1 MRKAFT
7 ILFCLLL
14 LSVISASEEL
24 PIPSYSS
31 VVIISIEHSIGDK
44 AEVDYIK
51 KNLDFG
57 LYAWL
62 CFSRTHVDPV
72 LDWHTSWEEADSGI
86 QSFKDTIN
94 SDLQKAEDQNIR
106 LHFVLCSGL
115 ARGLYIYKEAKEED
129 IRNCQWYNDNKLASD
144 EEISDSGV
152 MDKYVFGT
160 FSRYARKLRRN
171 IEAKSKAAL
180 SFLSSKMSQNPDILT
195 ALSGW
200 GEAELNY
207 NRINPAKTI
216 QDDFCDYSPFAV
228 LEFRDWICHAGM
240 YDDASGKY
248 AGEGYSDGG
257 SKYQG
262 AAGLKLF
269 NQEFGTSFA
278 TWELKYYNWSLDD
291 TYDTDPTDNQNN
303 DPNRIPFSDYRYGGM
318 MPTSGARSI
327 AGGFD
332 PPRIIKRGDKFWD
345 LWNLFRETMVLNF
358 VKDMAKWADEAGIPS
373 QKWYSHQ
380 IAADYLFGSS
390 PEAGNQGGRYYTSAS
405 PLWTADVRPYGSVGA
420 TMYDI
425 KFPKDVNPNEFV
437 RTTEYGLAAISEM
450 AKNWAIMEYDAE
462 TYPPGFNV
470 SQSETETI
478 LEQYLRVYDYRP
490 HLINFWRWWD
500 ADGEHRIKGMNKEKA
515 LRLFVKRIR
524 DKARGRNLS
533 VVFDPPKVAAFSGEQ
548 DIETRM
554 NHLKIGNE
562 IWTGHPWKW
571 KDWGDFDHFEIYR
584 GEMPNFASDAQHL
597 LVKTADFGYV
607 DGPVEEGEVYYY
619 KVRAVNSKGK
629 GGSFSRVIRLPEEKL
644 YILDLKTEGGGTTE
658 PPPGIY
664 SCEPGYEMEV
674 TAVPESGNFFLG
686 WSGDASGKNNPINV
700 VMDRDK
706 TVTARFSEIII
717 QPPLNVQG
725 ERVENRSL
733 VFVEYAHRLSWEDNP
748 ENSGVA
754 AYRIYEVIG
763 EKTELL
769 GEVGGDVFEY
779 MRRDVE
785 KEREYIYEITA
796 VHSSGRESEGTQ
808 AVI

>member
-144 EEISDSGV
+144 EQISDSGV

-195 ALSGW
+195 ALSAW

-358 VKDMAKWADEAGIPS
+358 VKDVAKWADEAGIPS
-373 QKWYSHQ
+373 QRSGIRIRSLLIIFSDQVRK
-380 IAADYLFGSS
+380 
-390 PEAGNQGGRYYTSAS
+390 QG
-405 PLWTADVRPYGSVGA
+405 
-420 TMYDI
+420 I
-425 KFPKDVNPNEFV
+425 KGGVITP
-437 RTTEYGLAAISEM
+437 A
-450 AKNWAIMEYDAE
+450 
-462 TYPPGFNV
+462 
-470 SQSETETI
+470 
-478 LEQYLRVYDYRP
+478 P
-490 HLINFWRWWD
+490 HLCGLPMSDLMVRW
-500 ADGEHRIKGMNKEKA
+500 A
-515 LRLFVKRIR
+515 LPCTTSNSQRMSIPMSLSEQRSMVWLLFQR
-524 DKARGRNLS
+524 
-533 VVFDPPKVAAFSGEQ
+533 
-548 DIETRM
+548 
-554 NHLKIGNE
+554 
-562 IWTGHPWKW
+562 W
-571 KDWGDFDHFEIYR
+571 
-584 GEMPNFASDAQHL
+584 
-597 LVKTADFGYV
+597 
-607 DGPVEEGEVYYY
+607 
-619 KVRAVNSKGK
+619 
-629 GGSFSRVIRLPEEKL
+629 
-644 YILDLKTEGGGTTE
+644 LKTG
-658 PPPGIY
+658 
-664 SCEPGYEMEV
+664 
-674 TAVPESGNFFLG
+674 
-686 WSGDASGKNNPINV
+686 
-700 VMDRDK
+700 
-706 TVTARFSEIII
+706 
-717 QPPLNVQG
+717 
-725 ERVENRSL
+725 
-733 VFVEYAHRLSWEDNP
+733 LSWSMMPKPIRQDLT
-748 ENSGVA
+748 SV
-754 AYRIYEVIG
+754 RV
-763 EKTELL
+763 
-769 GEVGGDVFEY
+769 
-779 MRRDVE
+779 RR
-785 KEREYIYEITA
+785 RQ
-796 VHSSGRESEGTQ
+796 SSSSICGSMTTDL
-808 AVI
+808 I

>member
-1 MRKAFT
+1 
-7 ILFCLLL
+7 
-14 LSVISASEEL
+14 
-24 PIPSYSS
+24 
-31 VVIISIEHSIGDK
+31 
-44 AEVDYIK
+44 
-51 KNLDFG
+51 
-57 LYAWL
+57 
-62 CFSRTHVDPV
+62 
-72 LDWHTSWEEADSGI
+72 
-86 QSFKDTIN
+86 
-94 SDLQKAEDQNIR
+94 
-106 LHFVLCSGL
+106 
-115 ARGLYIYKEAKEED
+115 
-129 IRNCQWYNDNKLASD
+129 
-144 EEISDSGV
+144 
-152 MDKYVFGT
+152 
-160 FSRYARKLRRN
+160 
-171 IEAKSKAAL
+171 
-180 SFLSSKMSQNPDILT
+180 
-195 ALSGW
+195 
-200 GEAELNY
+200 
-207 NRINPAKTI
+207 
-216 QDDFCDYSPFAV
+216 
-228 LEFRDWICHAGM
+228 
-240 YDDASGKY
+240 
-248 AGEGYSDGG
+248 
-257 SKYQG
+257 
-262 AAGLKLF
+262 
-269 NQEFGTSFA
+269 
-278 TWELKYYNWSLDD
+278 
-291 TYDTDPTDNQNN
+291 
-303 DPNRIPFSDYRYGGM
+303 
-318 MPTSGARSI
+318 
-327 AGGFD
+327 
-332 PPRIIKRGDKFWD
+332 
-345 LWNLFRETMVLNF
+345 
-358 VKDMAKWADEAGIPS
+358 
-373 QKWYSHQ
+373 
-380 IAADYLFGSS
+380 
-390 PEAGNQGGRYYTSAS
+390 
-405 PLWTADVRPYGSVGA
+405 
-420 TMYDI
+420 
-425 KFPKDVNPNEFV
+425 
-437 RTTEYGLAAISEM
+437 
-450 AKNWAIMEYDAE
+450 
-462 TYPPGFNV
+462 
-470 SQSETETI
+470 
-478 LEQYLRVYDYRP
+478 
-490 HLINFWRWWD
+490 
-500 ADGEHRIKGMNKEKA
+500 MNKEKA